1 MNFAMD
7 VADLALQVPKI
18 CDVVDL
24 LDEHRDEKII
34 MTYLSFFR
42 DKSADISAVGL
53 ATLIVEDAGLSQSLT
68 QIAISPRGML
78 FDLTGIRLDLLLSS
92 YFCLFYFLSYL
103 L

>member
-1 MNFAMD
+1 

-24 LDEHRDEKII
+24 VDQHRDEKII

-53 ATLIVEDAGLSQSLT
+53 ATLIVDDAGLSKSISQV
-68 QIAISPRGML
+68 AISPRGTAFENCGYCFL
-78 FDLTGIRLDLLLSS
+78 VLLV
-92 YFCLFYFLSYL
+92 FCFFRANIC
-103 L
+103 